1 MILEMLWLAHHN
13 PEIDWRTGEVKITR
27 CLEECG
33 KQWRLKQRKSG
44 WQKQKEKEKRKEVRR
59 EGVKRERKEEK
70 ETKKGE
76 NDGGEDSSRGIGN
89 LGWTG
94 KNSKVWKRG
103 QEIGSSKILQIN
115 LYLWKEGKWENANKE
130 VVGSCNRGERR
141 ICIEEGKGVSVVKRR
156 EVHEFIKEQ
165 LRKGYIKLSKLLQ
178 MAFIFFVGEKN
189 NKKRMVQDYRYL
201 NEWTSKTYNRI
212 ITIYK

>member
-1 MILEMLWLAHHN
+1 MLWLAHHN

-89 LGWTG
+89 LG
-94 KNSKVWKRG
+94 
-103 QEIGSSKILQIN
+103 
-115 LYLWKEGKWENANKE
+115 
-130 VVGSCNRGERR
+130 
-141 ICIEEGKGVSVVKRR
+141 
-156 EVHEFIKEQ
+156 
-165 LRKGYIKLSKLLQ
+165 
-178 MAFIFFVGEKN
+178 
-189 NKKRMVQDYRYL
+189 
-201 NEWTSKTYNRI
+201 
-212 ITIYK
+212 